1 MARLIFA
8 AQRDASGGAIF
19 AQQVESATLDISA
32 SLTSQGS
39 VQASLSFV
47 PQFFAANLTSQSG
60 VNATLQLIDVRMSVA
75 LVSQGSLSADLQQLS
90 TNITA
95 ALSSQSS
102 ISATLRI
109 SEPIL
114 LAANLASNSTIQAT
128 LFFSGGSLIPKSAK
142 LRAIPVGSDSAQLIR
157 YRGDTYADQFVVID
171 DRTGLPVDLTGC
183 VLKLSIAESDC
194 GGIKLPPVY
203 TLFGSFDNITQ
214 GEVSFAPTEDQ
225 ADRVGFYKYD
235 VEMDDGKGVVRT
247 LVKNS
252 YVYQQDITP

>member
-8 AQRDASGGAIF
+8 AQRDAGGGAIF
-19 AQQVESATLDISA
+19 AQQVESPTVDLSAT
-32 SLTSQGS
+32 LTSQS
-39 VQASLSFV
+39 NIQAALSFV
-47 PQFFAANLTSQSG
+47 PQFFAADITSQSSIS
-60 VNATLQLIDVRMSVA
+60 ATLQLIDVRMSAV
-75 LVSQGSLSADLQQLS
+75 LVSQSSLQADLQQLA
-90 TNITA
+90 TNISA

-102 ISATLRI
+102 IVATLRI

-114 LAANLASNSTIQAT
+114 LAANLSSNSTIQAQ

-142 LRAIPVGSDSAQLIR
+142 LKAIPVGSDTTQIIR
-157 YRGDTYADQFVVID
+157 YRGDTYADQFIVID

-183 VLKLSIAESDC
+183 VLKLSIAETDC
-194 GGIKLPPVY
+194 SGVKLPPVY
-203 TLFGSFDNITQ
+203 TLFGSFDNIAA
-214 GEVSFAPTEDQ
+214 GEVSFAPTETQ

-247 LVKNS
+247 LIKES

>member
-8 AQRDASGGAIF
+8 AQRDASGSAIF
-19 AQQVESATLDISA
+19 AQQVESQTV
-32 SLTSQGS
+32 SLSTNLVSQGAI
-39 VQASLSFV
+39 QASLSFV
-47 PQFFAANLTSQSG
+47 PQFFAANLASQSNI
-60 VNATLQLIDVRMSVA
+60 NATLQLIDTRLGAA
-75 LVSQGSLSADLQQLS
+75 LVSQGSLSASLQQLS
-90 TNITA
+90 TNISA
-95 ALSSQSS
+95 ALSSSSS

-114 LAANLASNSTIQAT
+114 LSANLASNSTVQAT

-142 LRAIPVGSDSAQLIR
+142 LRAIPVGSDSTQLIR

-183 VLKLSIAESDC
+183 VLKLSIAETDC

-203 TLFGSFDNITQ
+203 TLFGSFDNITA
-214 GEVSFAPTEDQ
+214 GEVSFAPTESQSDK
-225 ADRVGFYKYD
+225 VGFYKYD

-247 LVKNS
+247 LIRAS